1 MSTEIVFAL
10 LTVLGV
16 GGISTAIV
24 NSFLG
29 RRKERAEISKAQADT
44 LGSTIETSAKTII
57 DYLRTD
63 NDQLRNQMDQIEN
76 KLDATRAELATVR
89 GVMHSERAWA
99 ALAHAEL
106 RKIHPTFPEPPI
118 LFHTDAIERK

>member
-1 MSTEIVFAL
+1 MIGTELVFAV
-10 LTVLGV
+10 LTLFGV

-24 NSFLG
+24 NSLLG

-63 NDQLRNQMDQIEN
+63 NDQLRHQMDQIED
-76 KLDATRAELATVR
+76 KLDATRAELATVQ

-99 ALAHAEL
+99 ALAIAEL
-106 RKIHPTFPEPPI
+106 RKVRPNFPDPPI
-118 LFHTDAIERK
+118 LFHTDTERK

>member
-1 MSTEIVFAL
+1 MITTELVFAL
-10 LTVLGV
+10 LTLFGV

-24 NSFLG
+24 NSLLG
-29 RRKERAEISKAQADT
+29 RRKEHAEISKAQADT

-63 NDQLRNQMDQIEN
+63 NDQLRKQMDQIET
-76 KLDATRAELATVR
+76 KLDATRAELSTVR

-99 ALAHAEL
+99 TLAIAEL
-106 RKIHPTFPEPPI
+106 RKIHPSFPEPPI
-118 LFHTDAIERK
+118 LLETERK